1 MKKINRSVL
10 SISFQDK
17 NLCTRCGTC
26 IGVCP
31 TGALGLDNDFFPA
44 IQPDLCTQCG
54 LCKRT
59 CPGGKVNY
67 LDLTETT
74 FGHRRMAETF
84 DGHVQKT
91 FVGYSDDSSIRK
103 GASGGGVVTGLLWYL
118 LKNKKVDG
126 CIVTRMNP
134 EKPWQ
139 GEVFVARNYEQLL
152 SSQQS
157 KYVIIPVNAILQK
170 IRKLR
175 GGYAL
180 VALPCQVHGF
190 RKIQKEN
197 PRLAKKIKM
206 VIGLFCATSLEPYVT
221 TELLQSKNI
230 DRNDIKNF
238 EYRGGTWPGQIRAIE
253 KNGTCRP
260 LHYANFKD
268 GAINYLTYLYS
279 PPRCQTC
286 IDGSAEFA
294 DISVADTWTRDT
306 KGDYKFKG
314 QSRLLVRTNRGAELV
329 NSAIDTGDIMA
340 TDVTGDPFYQT
351 HQLHARKK
359 GVTAKIRI
367 KRLARQGVSVTRYDR
382 GIKEATPAQK
392 RLERLETG
400 LMQLAR
406 RRSFRLPLITF
417 LTSKLGIPLV
427 KLRQWKKSRK
437 YR

>member
-31 TGALGLDNDFFPA
+31 TNALDVDDDLFPA
-44 IQPDLCTQCG
+44 IDPDACIQCG

-59 CPGGKVNY
+59 CPGGEVNY
-67 LDLTETT
+67 QELTETT
-74 FGHRRMAETF
+74 FGHRHTAETF

-91 FVGYSDDSSIRK
+91 FVGYCNEPLIHKR
-103 GASGGGVVTGLLWYL
+103 ASGGGVVTGLLWHM
-118 LKNKKVDG
+118 LKNKQIDG

-134 EKPWQ
+134 KKPWQ
-139 GEVFVARNYEQLL
+139 GEVFVARTYKQLL

-157 KYVIIPVNAILQK
+157 KYVIIPVNSVLQE
-170 IRKLR
+170 IRKLP
-175 GGYAL
+175 GSYAL
-180 VALPCQVHGF
+180 VALPCQVHGY
-190 RKIQKEN
+190 RKIQKEK
-197 PRLAKKIKM
+197 PKLAKKIKM

-238 EYRGGTWPGQIRAIE
+238 EYRGGTWPGQIRAVE
-253 KNGTCRP
+253 KHGACRP

-286 IDGSAEFA
+286 LDGSAEFA
-294 DISVADTWTRDT
+294 DISVADAWTRDAI
-306 KGDYKFKG
+306 GDYKFKA
-314 QSRLLVRTNRGAELV
+314 QSRLLVRTDRGVQLV
-329 NSAIDTGDIMA
+329 NSAVETGDIVA

-351 HQLHARKK
+351 HHLHARKK

-367 KRLARQGVSVTRYDR
+367 NRLAHQGVPVPRYDR
-382 GIKEATPAQK
+382 TIHKATPGQK

-400 LMQLAR
+400 LMKLAR
-406 RRSFRLPLITF
+406 HRSFRYTLITF
-417 LTSKLGIPLV
+417 LTSRLGIPFV
-427 KLRQWKKSRK
+427 KLRQRKKRRK